1 MQCGLNSEK
10 IIGIFDEFATKITKQ
25 TIVIIDNAPVHH
37 SKIFQAKI
45 QEWKKQDLYLYFL
58 PPYSPEL
65 NLIENL
71 WRFIKYDWLDLGAYT
86 DLKTLKNNLNDI
98 LKNVGTKYNINFFIG
113 T

>member
-1 MQCGLNSEK
+1 
-10 IIGIFDEFATKITKQ
+10 
-25 TIVIIDNAPVHH
+25 
-37 SKIFQAKI
+37 
-45 QEWKKQDLYLYFL
+45 
-58 PPYSPEL
+58 
-65 NLIENL
+65 LIENL